1 MIKPGEIQKKA
12 RAVGVRDQQI
22 EKDYILSWILQ
33 DVAIHNELSKTI
45 VFKGGIFNT
54 KIWCG
59 SRKCVPDPITITQS
73 ELPDRCCDNETYNT
87 CNCSKG

>member
-1 MIKPGEIQKKA
+1 MKKEKLKLDFSKETIANLQMDEI
-12 RAVGVRDQQI
+12 
-22 EKDYILSWILQ
+22 
-33 DVAIHNELSKTI
+33 
-45 VFKGGIFNT
+45 KGGIFNT

-59 SRKCVPDPITITQS
+59 SRRCAPDPPDTITQS